1 VEKKTL
7 IRGWKPWRPKEYINS
22 VTRQY
27 LGLGLGVIAVSFAA
41 IFIRLAEAPPL
52 VIASYRLGFATA
64 ALLPF
69 ALTRARRDFA
79 RLSRRELLLSLLA
92 GSFLAVHFGLW
103 ISSLSYTSVVT
114 SVVLVTI
121 NPVFVALLSRIL
133 FGETLSRQT
142 VLGIAV
148 CFIGAAVVGYANWR
162 LGGEALM
169 GGVLSLLGALAAA
182 GYLLVGRR
190 LKGVGFLGYISL
202 AYGTAALLL
211 VFTTMAAG
219 YSFLGYSSKTFLMFA
234 LLAIVPQL
242 LGHSAL
248 NWSLRF
254 FSATLVTVA
263 ILGEPVGATVWS
275 AVLLREPPKPLE
287 LVGGFLILT
296 GIFLAFARLRRPG
309 RAPDPLR
316 H

>member
-1 VEKKTL
+1 V
-7 IRGWKPWRPKEYINS
+7 S
-22 VTRQY
+22 RQY
-27 LGLGLGVIAVSFAA
+27 AALAIGVIAVSFAA
-41 IFIRLAEAPPL
+41 IFIRMADAPPL
-52 VIASYRLGFATA
+52 VVAAYRLGLSAL

-69 ALTRARRDFA
+69 ALIRGRADIR
-79 RLSRRELLLSLLA
+79 RLSRREFLLTLLA
-92 GSFLAVHFGLW
+92 GGFLALHFGLW
-103 ISSLSYTSVVT
+103 ITSLSYASVAT

-142 VLGIAV
+142 VAGIAV
-148 CFIGAAVVGYANWR
+148 CFTGAAVVGYANWR
-162 LGGEALM
+162 LGGAALL

-190 LKGVGFLGYISL
+190 LRGVGFLGYISL
-202 AYGTAALLL
+202 AYGTAALILL
-211 VFTTMAAG
+211 FVTLAAGNTLAG
-219 YSFLGYSSKTFLMFA
+219 YSGTTYLMFA
-234 LLAIVPQL
+234 LLALVPQL

-254 FSATLVTVA
+254 FSATLVTIA

-275 AVLLREPPKPLE
+275 AILLREPPTALE
-287 LVGGFLILT
+287 LVGGCLIMA
-296 GIFLAFARLRRPG
+296 GIFLAFARLKRPRQAQAQPG
-309 RAPDPLR
+309 